1 MSRFWKQR
9 VAEPLKSLL
18 RQGLTAEGLALAL
31 ALGVATGLFPVI
43 GTTTVLGLATAGAL
57 RLNLPALQL
66 ANWMAYPAQIALIV
80 PLVRLG
86 EWLAGAPPVS
96 FSVAEVVAS
105 TAADPVGTL
114 GRFGLTGL
122 HGILGWIAVVPVV
135 VLVLYRAFL
144 PALRGV
150 QVRLRPWSLPAG
162 SREAPG
168 GGPLVPEAR

>member
-1 MSRFWKQR
+1 MRRLWTQR
-9 VAEPLKSLL
+9 VVEPVKALL
-18 RQGLTAEGLALAL
+18 RQGMTPEKLALAL
-31 ALGVATGLFPVI
+31 AAGVATGLFPVI
-43 GTTTVLGLATAGAL
+43 GSTTLLGLGTAAAL
-57 RLNLPALQL
+57 RLNLPTLQL
-66 ANWMAYPAQIALIV
+66 ANWFTYPFQIAMIV

-122 HGILGWIAVVPVV
+122 HGILGWMAVVPVV
-135 VLVLYRAFL
+135 VLVLYRALL

-150 QVRLRPWSLPAG
+150 QVRLRPWSPPAG
-162 SREAPG
+162 SRRAPG